1 MAGTWAYFDTSALVK
16 RYISEPGSLQVRQLL
31 RRHEFLSSALTPV
44 ELLSGLSRRRRG
56 GDLSEQSFVALL
68 RRIQLDRAR
77 WELVEVGS
85 SVLNRAEELV
95 QENVSIR
102 TLDAI
107 HVASL
112 VTFQTAGGRGIP
124 LITGQREAATHLGLA
139 CHLGGLGRRRTL
151 LSYFR
156 FHTQRSQN
164 ISL

>member
-31 RRHEFLSSALTPV
+31 RRLEFLSSALTPV
-44 ELLSGLSRRRRG
+44 ELLSDLSRRRRG
-56 GDLSEQSFVALL
+56 GDLSEQSFMA

-112 VTFQTAGGRGIP
+112 VTFQTAAGRRLP
-124 LITGQREAATHLGLA
+124 FITGDGRQREAATHLGLDVIWV
-139 CHLGGLGRRRTL
+139 G
-151 LSYFR
+151 
-156 FHTQRSQN
+156 
-164 ISL
+164 

>member
-1 MAGTWAYFDTSALVK
+1 
-16 RYISEPGSLQVRQLL
+16 
-31 RRHEFLSSALTPV
+31 
-44 ELLSGLSRRRRG
+44 
-56 GDLSEQSFVALL
+56 LSEQSFVALL

-112 VTFQTAGGRGIP
+112 VTFQTAAGRRIP
-124 LITGQREAATHLGLA
+124 FFTGDGRQREAATHLGLDVIWV
-139 CHLGGLGRRRTL
+139 G
-151 LSYFR
+151 
-156 FHTQRSQN
+156 
-164 ISL
+164 

>member
-44 ELLSGLSRRRRG
+44 ELLSDLSRRRRG
-56 GDLSEQSFVALL
+56 GDLSEQSFMALL

-112 VTFQTAGGRGIP
+112 VTFQTAAGRRIP
-124 LITGQREAATHLGLA
+124 FITGDGRQREAATHLGLDVIWV
-139 CHLGGLGRRRTL
+139 G
-151 LSYFR
+151 
-156 FHTQRSQN
+156 
-164 ISL
+164 